1 MAVKDAAEVLAQ
13 LQAAGHN
20 YNPEKQLLKA
30 DLAAHTCIV
39 YDDNNAACSVKASDL
54 EQYVAKGMTLEPK
67 PEPFE
72 PSGEDVAEE
81 AAEVAPPAPAK
92 RAPRAEAPA
101 PATKNQRRTARN
113 KAAAK
118 EAEAPAPAEG
128 AAAEGTEGQE

>member
-1 MAVKDAAEVLAQ
+1 MAVKDAATVLAK

-81 AAEVAPPAPAK
+81 PAEAAPPAPV
-92 RAPRAEAPA
+92 

-113 KAAAK
+113 KAAKAS
-118 EAEAPAPAEG
+118 EGGEGDPAVAVPPAN
-128 AAAEGTEGQE
+128 EGQE

>member
-1 MAVKDAAEVLAQ
+1 MAVKDAATVLAK

-81 AAEVAPPAPAK
+81 PAEAAPPAPAK
-92 RAPRAEAPA
+92 RAPRAEAPV

-113 KAAAK
+113 KAAKAS
-118 EAEAPAPAEG
+118 EGGEGDPAVAVPPAN
-128 AAAEGTEGQE
+128 EGQE

>member
-1 MAVKDAAEVLAQ
+1 MAVKDAATVLAK

-81 AAEVAPPAPAK
+81 PAEAAPPAPAE
-92 RAPRAEAPA
+92 RATRPEAPV

>member
-1 MAVKDAAEVLAQ
+1 MAVKDAATVLAK

-20 YNPEKQLLKA
+20 YNPVKQLLKA

-81 AAEVAPPAPAK
+81 PAEAAPPAPV
-92 RAPRAEAPA
+92 

-113 KAAAK
+113 KAAKAAD
-118 EAEAPAPAEG
+118 EAEAPAQAEG
-128 AAAEGTEGQE
+128 AAAKGTEGQE

>member
-1 MAVKDAAEVLAQ
+1 MAVKDAATVLAK

-81 AAEVAPPAPAK
+81 PAEAAPPAPAK
-92 RAPRAEAPA
+92 RVTRAEAPV

-118 EAEAPAPAEG
+118 EAEAPAQAEG
-128 AAAEGTEGQE
+128 AAAKGTEGQE